1 MTNATITLR
10 PVTADDEPFLL
21 EVYASTRVD
30 EMALVPWSSEQKRA
44 FVSAQ
49 FKAQQ
54 EHYQK
59 TYPSACHQVI
69 LSGGHMVGRLYV
81 AKLENEIRILDL
93 TLLPK
98 DRNRGIGSGLLENL
112 KDEAKGLGL
121 PLRIYVETFNPSLN
135 LFRRLGFTPGEQ
147 QGMHV
152 LMDVRLESTQLPV
165 KI

>member
-10 PVTADDEPFLL
+10 PVTAADEPFLL
-21 EVYASTRVD
+21 EVYASTRAD
-30 EMALVPWSSEQKRA
+30 EMALVPWSAEQKQA

-59 TYPSACHQVI
+59 AYPTARHEVI
-69 LSGGHMVGRLYV
+69 LSAERRVGRLYV
-81 AKLENEIRILDL
+81 ARLETEIRIVDI
-93 TLLPK
+93 TILPA
-98 DRNRGIGSGLLENL
+98 DRNRGIGTGLLESL
-112 KDEAKGLGL
+112 KEEAKGLGL

-135 LFRRLGFTPGEQ
+135 LFTCLGFTSGEQ

-152 LMDVRLESTQLPV
+152 LMECSP
-165 KI
+165 